1 MTAAFSIS
9 FCSDTSLRDFG
20 SPPALPG
27 ERLDEPRLSPVR
39 DDDERGPWLQD
50 ARIGQRLRAVVP
62 RQVRA
67 VSLQLHDR
75 ERFST
80 VTDDD
85 VRASLGAFLDPAVDD
100 DGRVPEGEAEG
111 RSVLDLLGVQPW
123 EGALD
128 RAPDLR
134 FESSAS
140 VADVVVC
147 DTVP

>member
-9 FCSDTSLRDFG
+9 FCSDTSLRDSG
-20 SPPALPG
+20 SPALPG

-39 DDDERGPWLQD
+39 DEDERGPWLQD

-75 ERFST
+75 GRFST

-111 RSVLDLLGVQPW
+111 RLVLDLLRVSHGK
-123 EGALD
+123 A
-128 RAPDLR
+128 RSTAPGI
-134 FESSAS
+134 SASNSAS
-140 VADVVVC
+140 VADVVVV
-147 DTVP
+147 TR